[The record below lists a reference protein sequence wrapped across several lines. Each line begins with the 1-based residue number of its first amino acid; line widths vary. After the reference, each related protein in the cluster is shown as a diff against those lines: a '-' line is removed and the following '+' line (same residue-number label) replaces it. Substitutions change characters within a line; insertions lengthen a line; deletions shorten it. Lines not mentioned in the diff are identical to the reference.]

1 MSRKILLFFF
11 ISLTS
16 VFTKV
21 LSEGNNQITINNN
34 ISSIELLLN
43 ISKYSKDKPK
53 LEKISKMRK
62 LLSDLESNES
72 NEPNQFNSAP
82 EYILEIFDIFA
93 GFIDQFNLIDLLD
106 TEEIET
112 CFFDGILENML
123 NNDLRRI
130 YIDGSGKQANDFG
143 NEFVCNYNV
152 RRNVSYF
159 TVHYYLGTNDFK
171 KDKEEFFG
179 QEYFYIGLCLPKKCT
194 EAAKLLIQNEKIIEI
209 FHNVGISNL
218 KLNLNKDIVE
228 RSSKISKFYTIII
241 SVYIGLNIIKLII
254 GILRIIF
261 MNKGYEGYYAEKER
275 KIKEKNNDENAI
287 SRQTTSKSLGLNH
300 SLTSND
306 SFLQR
311 LDEDA
316 EASFTYDKYISE
328 NIISEGEI
336 LYNPLS
342 DKEKNF
348 PILLKIMKMFDLFD
362 NLKILSSNSNKYYN
376 SNRIKNL
383 YFIRF
388 LLMIMTIIYQIM
400 NTQINLP
407 TKNFYNFEFY
417 SNFSF
422 IFIKLS
428 VNAPTFW
435 ITLDAAIFG
444 YKLMS
449 YLKKEI
455 KLSSGNCNVKYLSFL
470 KILLLILPK
479 FNLFLFA
486 FILLHLSASKFT
498 LELCKGNQ
506 VFSNYLYYNDT
517 VQQATYSLRNTWV
530 FQDFFNNFVPFK
542 LNYIDFIEDIKIEKS
557 NKTGTDYTSDVSGYE
572 IPSPFLTNTDL
583 FVNVCFNEFYL
594 IILMINITYLSY
606 KLKSKFFDFSILII
620 NLILYILPVFWNLN
634 PYRGNI
640 EEQNYTLK
648 YVLGQNYT
656 EKFTHYFIN
665 FFYFGFL
672 IGVMKFYHEENIYN
686 MKNKKNHFINIILP
700 FQFCKK
706 IITCFNTFRPY
717 LKRIILLS
725 SILVLLVISSSFYFL
740 EGKNFSYEKDIIEFV
755 KISGFV
761 KFLFFYEKNLSGIF
775 FFIFLI
781 IYIVYPENSYL
792 MQLSNSSTFII
803 IERISFSFYNCFAYI
818 IYAQFCIF
826 IISIQ
831 MSYSNLFFNTVGLFF
846 IIFIF
851 SILNAAIFELP
862 IRQLIKYYMNRNLE
876 TNFIDNFYKNYS
888 HSSPSRPSDINS
900 CYDNSFKEE

>member
-16 VFTKV
+16 ALTKV
-21 LSEGNNQITINNN
+21 LYEGNNQITINNN

-53 LEKISKMRK
+53 LEKISKIRK

-179 QEYFYIGLCLPKKCT
+179 QDYFYIGLCLPKKCT

-275 KIKEKNNDENAI
+275 KIKEKNKDENAI

-300 SLTSND
+300 SLISND
-306 SFLQR
+306 SFYQR

-388 LLMIMTIIYQIM
+388 LLMIMTIIY
-400 NTQINLP
+400 
-407 TKNFYNFEFY
+407 
-417 SNFSF
+417 
-422 IFIKLS
+422 
-428 VNAPTFW
+428 
-435 ITLDAAIFG
+435 
-444 YKLMS
+444 
-449 YLKKEI
+449 
-455 KLSSGNCNVKYLSFL
+455 
-470 KILLLILPK
+470 
-479 FNLFLFA
+479 
-486 FILLHLSASKFT
+486 
-498 LELCKGNQ
+498 
-506 VFSNYLYYNDT
+506 
-517 VQQATYSLRNTWV
+517 
-530 FQDFFNNFVPFK
+530 
-542 LNYIDFIEDIKIEKS
+542 
-557 NKTGTDYTSDVSGYE
+557 
-572 IPSPFLTNTDL
+572 
-583 FVNVCFNEFYL
+583 
-594 IILMINITYLSY
+594 
-606 KLKSKFFDFSILII
+606 
-620 NLILYILPVFWNLN
+620 
-634 PYRGNI
+634 
-640 EEQNYTLK
+640 
-648 YVLGQNYT
+648 
-656 EKFTHYFIN
+656 
-665 FFYFGFL
+665 
-672 IGVMKFYHEENIYN
+672 
-686 MKNKKNHFINIILP
+686 
-700 FQFCKK
+700 
-706 IITCFNTFRPY
+706 
-717 LKRIILLS
+717 
-725 SILVLLVISSSFYFL
+725 
-740 EGKNFSYEKDIIEFV
+740 
-755 KISGFV
+755 
-761 KFLFFYEKNLSGIF
+761 
-775 FFIFLI
+775 
-781 IYIVYPENSYL
+781 
-792 MQLSNSSTFII
+792 
-803 IERISFSFYNCFAYI
+803 
-818 IYAQFCIF
+818 
-826 IISIQ
+826 
-831 MSYSNLFFNTVGLFF
+831 
-846 IIFIF
+846 
-851 SILNAAIFELP
+851 
-862 IRQLIKYYMNRNLE
+862 
-876 TNFIDNFYKNYS
+876 
-888 HSSPSRPSDINS
+888 
-900 CYDNSFKEE
+900 